1 MALMDERLAREG
13 ELVGSLE
20 GKVALVT
27 GAARGQGRSH
37 AVRLAQEGASIIA
50 VDICDQIEAVTYPLS
65 TPEDL
70 KETARLV
77 EMLDKRIVTYQA
89 DVRDFAQLSSATDHG
104 IGELG
109 PLDIVVANA
118 GIWAVSVDQP
128 QDRARR
134 ERVWQDTIDVN
145 LTGVWHTLEATI
157 PAMVAR
163 GAGGSVT
170 LISSTAGLKGS
181 TANDL
186 SLTAYTAA
194 KHALVGLMRG
204 YAKDLAPY
212 SIRVNTVHPTGVTT
226 PMNMNDVVS
235 TYLEKNPSLAE
246 VMANALPVPS
256 VEPVDISNAIV
267 YLASD
272 SGRYVTGVTLS
283 VDAGFNIR

>member
-1 MALMDERLAREG
+1 MDERLAREG

>member
-1 MALMDERLAREG
+1 M
-13 ELVGSLE
+13 GSLE

-50 VDICDQIEAVTYPLS
+50 VDICDDIEAVSYQLS

-70 KETARLV
+70 KETVRLV
-77 EMLDKRIVTYQA
+77 EELDQRIEAHIA
-89 DVRDFAQLSSATDHG
+89 DVRDYAQLAAAVDAG
-104 IGELG
+104 IAKLG

-128 QDRARR
+128 QERARR
-134 ERVWQDTIDVN
+134 ETVWKDTIDVN
-145 LTGVWHTLEATI
+145 LTGVWHTLEATV
-157 PAMVAR
+157 PAMVER
-163 GAGGSVT
+163 GAGGAVII
-170 LISSTAGLKGS
+170 ISSTAGLKGS

-204 YAKDLAPY
+204 YAKDLAPHM
-212 SIRVNTVHPTGVTT
+212 IRVNTIHPTGVTT
-226 PMNMNDVVS
+226 QMNMNDVVYE
-235 TYLEKNPSLAE
+235 YLEKRPSLMD
-246 VMANALPVPS
+246 VMANAMPVPA
-256 VEPVDISNAIV
+256 VDPLDISNAV
-267 YLASD
+267 AYLAAD

-283 VDAGFNIR
+283 VDAGFNIA